1 MTKKKRSFEPQS
13 ISEVLG
19 ELIDQKNIK
28 RGITKIRVEKAW
40 NITMGKSVAQYT
52 QQVSYRGTTLFVN
65 LTSAALREELS
76 YGKEKILL
84 HLNETLGANLVT
96 KLVLR

>member
-1 MTKKKRSFEPQS
+1 MVKKKKSFEPQS

-28 RGITKIRVEKAW
+28 SGITKIRVEQAW
-40 NITMGKSVAQYT
+40 KETMGNSVAQYT
-52 QQVSYRGTTLFVN
+52 QQVTYRGTTLFVN

-84 HLNETLGANLVT
+84 HLNETLGSNLIT

>member
-1 MTKKKRSFEPQS
+1 MTKKKRSFEPQT

-28 RGITKIRVEKAW
+28 GGITKIRVEKAW
-40 NITMGKSVAQYT
+40 NTTMGKSVAQYT
-52 QQVSYRGTTLFVN
+52 QRVNYRGTTLFVN

-84 HLNETLGANLVT
+84 HLNESLGANLVT